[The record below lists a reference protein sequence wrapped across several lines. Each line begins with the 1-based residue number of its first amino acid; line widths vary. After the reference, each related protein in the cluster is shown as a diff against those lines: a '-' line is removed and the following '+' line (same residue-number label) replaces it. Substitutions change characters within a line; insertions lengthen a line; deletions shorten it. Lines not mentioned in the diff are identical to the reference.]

1 MRNARRFPNMEVVNA
16 AVADF
21 DGTALLVPG
30 GEDTS
35 TFHVVASPRGGPAL
49 SEVGQA
55 APHVVPVLGLDSWS
69 EKGGFP
75 RSTSRRWMQRKWISL
90 CCAAWP
96 RCLRGP
102 PG

>member
-69 EKGGFP
+69 EKGDFP
-75 RSTSRRWMQRKWISL
+75 DRRREGGCRENGSRCVARHGH
-90 CCAAWP
+90 AA
-96 RCLRGP
+96 
-102 PG
+102 